1 MLDVGVWRKLPLSSI
16 LRMMQ
21 YHQPALQL
29 YVVPINGF
37 VFSHKKNFV
46 VVLLK
51 LIYEDF
57 VG

>member
-1 MLDVGVWRKLPLSSI
+1 
-16 LRMMQ
+16 MMQ

-37 VFSHKKNFV
+37 VFSQVKKNFV
-46 VVLLK
+46 VVLLQ